1 MKRRDQIIQT
11 VALLTGLIGLTVWCI
26 RKGTWAHSI
35 LISLGIV
42 VLYVLFMEVSWRAS
56 AALMALPYSAD
67 PDRRALIPLSLKIAL
82 PLYLCLFCVACI
94 PLFRWELWLLTGL
107 PVLLLLIAPLYSIME
122 ELKDRRFPRRLFWA
136 IQLPLIAAIYLLG
149 QAVAWALVRLLML
162 M

>member
-42 VLYVLFMEVSWRAS
+42 VLYVLFMEVSWQAS

-67 PDRRALIPLSLKIAL
+67 PNYRVLLPLAAKIAL

-94 PLFRWELWLLTGL
+94 PLFRWELWLLTGF
-107 PVLLLLIAPLYSIME
+107 PVLLLLIAPLYSIMD
-122 ELKDRRFPRRLFWA
+122 ELKDRRFPRRIFLT
-136 IQLPLIAAIYLLG
+136 IQLITVAGIYLFG
-149 QAVAWALVRLLML
+149 QFVAWGFVQLLHL
-162 M
+162 

>member
-26 RKGTWAHSI
+26 RKGAWAHSI

-42 VLYVLFMEVSWRAS
+42 VIYILFMEISWRAS
-56 AALMALPYSAD
+56 AALMALPYSAE
-67 PDRRALIPLSLKIAL
+67 PNYRVLLPLAAKIAL

-94 PLFRWELWLLTGL
+94 PLFRWELWLLTGF

-122 ELKDRRFPRRLFWA
+122 ELKDRRFPRRIFLT
-136 IQLPLIAAIYLLG
+136 IQLITVAGIYLLG

>member
-26 RKGTWAHSI
+26 RKGAWAHSI
-35 LISLGIV
+35 LISLGI
-42 VLYVLFMEVSWRAS
+42 LFMEISWRAS
-56 AALMALPYSAD
+56 AALMALPYSAE
-67 PDRRALIPLSLKIAL
+67 PNYRVLLPLAAKIAL

-94 PLFRWELWLLTGL
+94 PLFRWELWLLTGF

-122 ELKDRRFPRRLFWA
+122 ELKDRRFPRRIFLT
-136 IQLPLIAAIYLLG
+136 IQLITVAGIYLLG

>member
-1 MKRRDQIIQT
+1 MKRKDQIIQT
-11 VALLTGLIGLTVWCI
+11 VALLAGLIGLTVWCI
-26 RKGTWAHSI
+26 RKGAWAHSI

-42 VLYVLFMEVSWRAS
+42 VIYILFMEISWRAS
-56 AALMALPYSAD
+56 AALMALPYSAK
-67 PDRRALIPLSLKIAL
+67 PNYRVLLPLAAKIAL
-82 PLYLCLFCVACI
+82 PLYLCLLCVACI

-107 PVLLLLIAPLYSIME
+107 PVLLLLIAPLYSIMD

>member
-42 VLYVLFMEVSWRAS
+42 VLYVLFMEVSWRAG
-56 AALMALPYSAD
+56 AALMALPYSAE

>member
-1 MKRRDQIIQT
+1 M
-11 VALLTGLIGLTVWCI
+11 L
-26 RKGTWAHSI
+26 
-35 LISLGIV
+35 
-42 VLYVLFMEVSWRAS
+42 
-56 AALMALPYSAD
+56 
-67 PDRRALIPLSLKIAL
+67 
-82 PLYLCLFCVACI
+82 CVACI

-107 PVLLLLIAPLYSIME
+107 PVLLLLIAPLYSIMD

>member
-11 VALLTGLIGLTVWCI
+11 VALLAGLSGLTVWCI
-26 RKGTWAHSI
+26 RKGAWAHSL
-35 LISLGIV
+35 LISLVIV
-42 VLYVLFMEVSWRAS
+42 LLYVWLMEISWRAS
-56 AALMALPYSAD
+56 ASLMALPYSAE
-67 PDRRALIPLSLKIAL
+67 PNYRVLLPLAAKIAL

-94 PLFRWELWLLTGL
+94 PLFRWELWLLTGF
-107 PVLLLLIAPLYSIME
+107 PVLLLLSAPLWSISE